1 MKRPDYFEYFAPGR
15 VNLIGEHIDYNGGK
29 VLPFAVDKGTYLSV
43 RKNGSNYHI
52 FATDNFE
59 PSEVRVEENNITY
72 CKEALWPN
80 YVLGIIAEFEKRGTH
95 IPGCD
100 FFFSGNLPTGA
111 GLSSSASVELV
122 TAYALN
128 DIMQTNYSLV
138 DLSLF
143 GKSCENNFVKLNCGI
158 MDQLAVALSKKDKAV
173 LLDCNTY
180 AHEYVNFSLKD
191 HSVVV
196 INTNKPRNLIESAYN
211 ERFSQCMQ
219 VLNTIK
225 KVKDIQTLCDLTT
238 EEIEEYKTLINDDT
252 LYKRLRHVVGENE
265 RVHQTV
271 CALNKN
277 DLLTVGTLLTKSHE
291 SLKNDYEVTGI
302 ELDTIVET
310 AIETEGVIGARMTGA
325 GFGGC
330 AIAIVE
336 NDKIEEFKNKI
347 YQRYNMVTKLTPD
360 FYIVSSEDGVRKNIV
375 KK

>member
-1 MKRPDYFEYFAPGR
+1 MKKPEYFDYFAPGR

-29 VLPFAVDKGTYLSV
+29 VLPFAVDKGTYLSI
-43 RKNGSNYHI
+43 RKNNSKYHV

-59 PSEVRVEENNITY
+59 PTEVRVEENDITY

-95 IPGCD
+95 VPGCD
-100 FFFSGNLPTGA
+100 FFLSGNLPTGA

-122 TAYALN
+122 TAYAIN
-128 DIMQTNYSLV
+128 DIMQTDYNLV
-138 DLSLF
+138 ELSLF

-158 MDQLAVALSKKDKAV
+158 MDQLAVALGKKDKAV

-180 AHEYVNFSLKD
+180 EHEYVNFTLKD
-191 HSVVV
+191 HSIVV

-219 VLNTIK
+219 VLETIRR
-225 KVKDIQTLCDLTT
+225 VKHIETLCDLNID
-238 EEIEEYKTLINDDT
+238 EIEEYKTLINDDT
-252 LYKRLRHVVGENE
+252 LYRRLRHVVGENE
-265 RVHQTV
+265 RVRQTV

-277 DLLTVGTLLTKSHE
+277 DLLTVGSLLYKSHE

-310 AIETEGVIGARMTGA
+310 AIEIDGVIGARMTGA

-330 AIAIVE
+330 AISIVK
-336 NDKIEEFKNKI
+336 NDNIEEFKNKI
-347 YQRYNMVTKLTPD
+347 ERTYNKITNLVPA
-360 FYIVSSEDGVRKNIV
+360 FYIVSPEDGVRKNIV
-375 KK
+375 KM